1 MPMLT
6 ATTVDQVRQAVKQA
20 RADGLRIGLVPTM
33 GHLHEGH
40 LSLIRAARL
49 DCPYIVVS
57 IFVNP
62 TQFVAG
68 DDYQTYPRTP
78 ETDLDACRTE
88 NVDLVF
94 APNAEQMY
102 HHQPLTTVQVAKLAE
117 TLCGAHRPGH
127 FDGVTTVVAK
137 LFNIVQPDA
146 AYFGQKDAQQVVVI
160 EKMAADLF
168 FPVQIVVCPTV
179 RGPDGL
185 ALSSRNDYLSDQQRK
200 QATSLST
207 ALQSAAD
214 QIAQGQRSADT
225 LIELMR
231 TQITAAGPCRIDYI
245 SIAHPETLEPI
256 EQITGPVLLAAAVRI
271 GQARLIDNILAAPS
285 LVRPV

>member
-6 ATTVDQVRQAVKQA
+6 TTTVDQVRQAVKQA
-20 RADGLRIGLVPTM
+20 RTDGLRIGLVPTM

-78 ETDLDACRTE
+78 ETDLDACHTE

-102 HHQPLTTVQVAKLAE
+102 HHQPLTTVQVAKLTE

-146 AYFGQKDAQQVVVI
+146 AYFGQKDAQQVVEI
-160 EKMAADLF
+160 KKMAADLF

-185 ALSSRNDYLSDQQRK
+185 ALSSRNDYLSDRERE
-200 QATSLST
+200 QAASLNA
-207 ALQSAAD
+207 ALQAAAD
-214 QIAQGQRSADT
+214 QIAQGQRATDK
-225 LIELMR
+225 LIALMR
-231 TQITAAGPCRIDYI
+231 NRIPSVGCWIDYVAI
-245 SIAHPETLEPI
+245 VHPETLEPV
-256 EQITGPVLLAAAVRI
+256 EQITGPVLLAIAVRI

>member
-6 ATTVDQVRQAVKQA
+6 TTTVDQVRQAVKQA
-20 RADGLRIGLVPTM
+20 HADGLRIGLVPTM

-49 DCPYIVVS
+49 DCHYVVVS

-68 DDYQTYPRTP
+68 DDYQTYPRTL
-78 ETDLDACRTE
+78 ETDLDACRSE
-88 NVDLVF
+88 NVNLVF
-94 APNAEQMY
+94 APHTDQMY
-102 HHQPLTTVQVAKLAE
+102 HQPLTTVQVAKLTE

-127 FDGVTTVVAK
+127 FHGVTTVVAK

-160 EKMAADLF
+160 KKMVADLF
-168 FPVQIVVCPTV
+168 FPVQIVVCPTI

-185 ALSSRNDYLSDQQRK
+185 ALSSRNDYLSDQQRN
-200 QATSLST
+200 QATSLSA
-207 ALQSAAD
+207 ALQAAAD
-214 QIAQGQRSADT
+214 QIAQGQRSATT

-231 TQITAAGPCRIDYI
+231 TQITSAGPCRVDYI
-245 SIAHPETLEPI
+245 SIVHPETLESI
-256 EQITGPVLLAAAVRI
+256 DQITGPALLAAAVRI
-271 GQARLIDNILAAPS
+271 GQARLIDNILATPA
-285 LVRPV
+285 